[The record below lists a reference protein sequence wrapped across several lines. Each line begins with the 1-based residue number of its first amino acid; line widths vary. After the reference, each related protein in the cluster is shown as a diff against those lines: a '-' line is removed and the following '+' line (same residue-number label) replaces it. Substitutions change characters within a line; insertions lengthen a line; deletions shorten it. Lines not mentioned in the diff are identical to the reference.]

1 MLLPPEL
8 AGTLVDL
15 RAAEARYIPPGKE
28 SPSGGWLLTEVTP
41 SDMGSVPGILQELG
55 SGKYFLYS
63 TLSFDDMSRSQHWY
77 QFAGTRDLLTEL
89 RKQTNTARTEMAVL
103 VHTRF
108 TRPLASITPL
118 AP

>member
-77 QFAGTRDLLTEL
+77 QFAGTRDLLVESDAVFVQVPRARRAEL
-89 RKQTNTARTEMAVL
+89 DEIYRDLR
-103 VHTRF
+103 
-108 TRPLASITPL
+108 
-118 AP
+118 